1 MLLPDTVGTGGD
13 SHTRFPLGISFP
25 GGSGVVAFAAAI
37 GSMPLD
43 MPESVLV
50 RFKGSLQTG
59 VTLRDVVNAI
69 PWMAIQQGLL
79 TVAKENKVNVFNG
92 KILEIEGLPNL
103 KLEQAFE
110 LTDASAERSCAG
122 CTIQLS
128 ESTISEYLKSNIV
141 LLKNMIARGYKD
153 ARTISRR
160 IKEME
165 DWLKKPDL
173 LSADSNAQYSEI
185 IEIDLNELKEPVLAC
200 PNDPDNVKLLS
211 EVASTPIQEVFIGS
225 CMTNIGHYRAA
236 AKILEGEGK
245 ISAR

>member
-1 MLLPDTVGTGGD
+1 
-13 SHTRFPLGISFP
+13 
-25 GGSGVVAFAAAI
+25 
-37 GSMPLD
+37 
-43 MPESVLV
+43 
-50 RFKGSLQTG
+50 
-59 VTLRDVVNAI
+59 
-69 PWMAIQQGLL
+69 
-79 TVAKENKVNVFNG
+79 
-92 KILEIEGLPNL
+92 
-103 KLEQAFE
+103 
-110 LTDASAERSCAG
+110 LTDARAERSCAG

-165 DWLKKPDL
+165 DWLKKPAL

-211 EVASTPIQEVFIGS
+211 EVAGTPIQEVFIGS

-245 ISAR
+245 ISARLWVCPPTRMDEEMLKKEF